1 MNTPASYAKVQGAN
15 GENTIPLNFLIQ
27 DKRYRFVLKVQR
39 FEQTVQR
46 IDTAIHNQNA
56 SLKQIVALA
65 GDSLVSYT
73 PVSEHEELIKAA
85 SAGASLTSKDKKTI
99 IAEAIANNPGASLS
113 DLIKHVTADGTMT
126 SANAR
131 YLLSKAL
138 SK

>member
-1 MNTPASYAKVQGAN
+1 MTTQTYSKVQAPN
-15 GENTIPLNFLIQ
+15 GESTIPLNFLIQ

-65 GDSLVSYT
+65 GDALVSYT
-73 PVSEHEELIKAA
+73 PVSEHEELIKASA
-85 SAGASLTSKDKKTI
+85 AGATLSSKDKKTI
-99 IAEAIANNPGASLS
+99 IAEAIASNPGAALA

-131 YLLSKAL
+131 YLLTKAL
-138 SK
+138 AK

>member
-1 MNTPASYAKVQGAN
+1 MTAHSYAKVQGAN
-15 GENTIPLNFLIQ
+15 GESTIPLNFLIQ

-39 FEQTVQR
+39 FEQTVTR

-73 PVSEHEELIKAA
+73 PVSEHEELIKGAA
-85 SAGASLTSKDKKTI
+85 AGATLSSKDKKTI
-99 IAEAIANNPGASLS
+99 IAEAVANNPGASLA

-126 SANAR
+126 AANAR
-131 YLLSKAL
+131 YLLTKAMA
-138 SK
+138 K